1 MKGAGKRSKAIR
13 EIEDE
18 EHSNIQKTNTIILE
32 NENMAA

>member
-1 MKGAGKRSKAIR
+1 MKGAEKKSKAIR
-13 EIEDE
+13 ETEDK